1 MAYGPRTVEGLAL
14 NADFWRGR
22 QVLITGHTGFKG
34 SWLCLWLERLGAQVT
49 GLSIEPPTD
58 PCLFD
63 VARVKTG
70 MTDIRLDIR
79 DPSAVLAAF
88 DRARPSVVFHLAA
101 QPLVRA
107 SYESPLETFSTNVMG
122 TAHVLEAVRRCSAV
136 TAAVIVTSDKCY
148 ENREI
153 DHAYAEHEPLGGH
166 DPYSSSKAC
175 AELVASAYRRSFLS
189 ADSGKVATARAGNVI
204 GGGDW
209 AADRLLP
216 DLMRAFAA
224 GTSAPIRNPAAV
236 RPWQHVLEP
245 LSGYLRL
252 AEKLDEHGAPF
263 ADAWNFGPMPSDT
276 RSVEDVVSNAA
287 KEWGSDARWCT
298 DQATHPHEA
307 KLLRLD
313 ASKARTR
320 LGWQPYWT
328 VETAVR
334 ETVRWYKE
342 FARGADMRGL
352 TLAQIASYSEV
363 ISERG

>member
-34 SWLCLWLERLGAQVT
+34 SWLSLWLERLGANVT
-49 GLSIEPPTD
+49 GISLEPPTD
-58 PCLFD
+58 PSLFE
-63 VARVKTG
+63 VARVEAG
-70 MTDIRLDIR
+70 LQDIRLDIR
-79 DPSAVLAAF
+79 DSSALVMAF
-88 DRARPSVVFHLAA
+88 KQARPSVVFHLAA

-122 TAHVLEAVRRCSAV
+122 TANVLEAMRGCSTV

-148 ENREI
+148 ENREMN
-153 DHAYAEHEPLGGH
+153 HAYAEHEPLGGH

-175 AELVASAYRRSFLS
+175 AELVASAYRRSFFS
-189 ADSGKVATARAGNVI
+189 ADSGKVATVRAGNVI

-209 AADRLLP
+209 ASNRLLP

-252 AEKLDEHGAPF
+252 AEKLDEHGTPF
-263 ADAWNFGPMPSDT
+263 AEAWNFGPTPSDT
-276 RSVEDVVSNAA
+276 QSVADVVSIAA
-287 KEWGSDARWCT
+287 KEWGDEARWCT
-298 DQATHPHEA
+298 DGATHPHEA

-313 ASKARTR
+313 AGKARAR

-334 ETVRWYKE
+334 ETVRWYKA
-342 FARGADMRGL
+342 FAGGEDMREL
-352 TLAQIASYSEV
+352 TLAQIETYSEA
-363 ISERG
+363 ISERR